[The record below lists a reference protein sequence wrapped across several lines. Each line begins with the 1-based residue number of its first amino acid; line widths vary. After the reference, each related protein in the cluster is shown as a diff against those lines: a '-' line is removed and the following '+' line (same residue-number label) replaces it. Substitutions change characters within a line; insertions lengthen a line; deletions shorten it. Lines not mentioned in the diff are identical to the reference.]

1 LHKIYKKTIMIE
13 VMVEIT
19 IREEII
25 MIVVVMIDK
34 EEDTIEIMT

>member
-1 LHKIYKKTIMIE
+1 MIE